1 MRSEGLHGQ
10 KEFVVVTP
18 NLAKATPSETAL
30 TLRKELEKERK
41 RRIEEMNENDED
53 TIMTTK
59 AKTGV
64 HDELLHLFAFHDV
77 SNDVARIRK
86 VKCR

>member
-59 AKTGV
+59 ATIPV
-64 HDELLHLFAFHDV
+64 
-77 SNDVARIRK
+77 K
-86 VKCR
+86 VWSPRRVVTLVCFS